1 MILDV
6 APATHEASNPPAI
19 RSEASTSRF
28 GNSDAA
34 RMVSGAT
41 VAATAGDGAN
51 VTAQSSNRLTHTEIR
66 DRESRT
72 GVDRSRSSSREQA
85 MFIWVESQGGHVLR
99 RL

>member
-1 MILDV
+1 MFL
-6 APATHEASNPPAI
+6 T
-19 RSEASTSRF
+19 
-28 GNSDAA
+28 SDAA

-41 VAATAGDGAN
+41 IAATAGEGEGEGAN
-51 VTAQSSNRLTHTEIR
+51 VTAQSPNRLTHTEIR

-72 GVDRSRSSSREQA
+72 GVDRSRGSSREQA

>member
-1 MILDV
+1 
-6 APATHEASNPPAI
+6 
-19 RSEASTSRF
+19 
-28 GNSDAA
+28 
-34 RMVSGAT
+34 MVSGAT

-51 VTAQSSNRLTHTEIR
+51 VTAQNSNRLTYTEIR

-72 GVDRSRSSSREQA
+72 GVDRSRGSSPEQA